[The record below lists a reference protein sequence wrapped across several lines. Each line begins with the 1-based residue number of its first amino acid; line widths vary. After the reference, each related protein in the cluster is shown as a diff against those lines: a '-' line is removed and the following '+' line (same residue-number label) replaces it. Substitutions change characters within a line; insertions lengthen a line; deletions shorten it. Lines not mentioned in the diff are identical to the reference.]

1 MENKIIDAARNVFIE
16 KGYAET
22 SMSEIAARVGINR
35 PALHYYFRTKEK
47 MFQAVFG
54 SIVSSVVPKV
64 FDALTHKEKS
74 ISQRVEG
81 IIDAYYALFLENPL
95 LPMFILREL
104 KRDSDLLI
112 NTIQQF
118 NVMDTAY
125 NALASVQ
132 EEMNEGKLRKV
143 SLQFILYNF
152 YSLLTFPFLTKD
164 ISTKVFR
171 NDDKA
176 FRAML
181 VEWKQNIIAQML
193 NLLEVK

>member
-1 MENKIIDAARNVFIE
+1 MENKIIDAARSVFIE

-81 IIDAYYALFLENPL
+81 IIDAYYALFLENPQ
-95 LPMFILREL
+95 LPMFMLREL
-104 KRDSDLLI
+104 NRDSDLLI

-118 NVMDTAY
+118 NVMDTAH

-132 EEMNEGKLRKV
+132 EEMNEGKLKKV
-143 SLQFILYNF
+143 SLQFIFYNF

-181 VEWKQNIIAQML
+181 VEWKQNIIAQMQ